1 MYFNDANKYYYDEY
15 NSNRISVFSV
25 LRFIMFWKKNVYK
38 WISVVVIFLMI
49 VTSVLYIIDPVNIYG
64 SKIIK
69 GLNHYKIKENL
80 FFDISKPYQYEK
92 LKPKEVIIGSS
103 RVYVGLNPFQNDDM
117 YNFGQSSMSLRDL
130 EKYVDFI
137 LKTHKPEKIYI
148 GLDFFQFSKQNF
160 YLHREGFSID
170 RLNEIEKYSDTPIMY
185 YLKFKENMPF
195 IHYVL
200 DTVKY
205 SWKNKEL
212 ISCYQK
218 GADFGRGLSSDI
230 NVSEYYYSINRF
242 IKDYLEWQYEPE
254 SVLLLEKIINKL
266 KNNNVEVIVFFNP
279 MTIDLLLALDIT
291 GKIEN
296 FYYIKKKVAEFTS
309 YYDFNY
315 ANSITENRN
324 NFYDASHYN
333 MKTGN
338 IIFYNMHDTV
348 ENENVVLKCT
358 KNDMNEI
365 ILKEIEKY
373 NDWKIANYDYYK
385 YLKRKIVN
393 KKQVKEKELYGFI
406 GF

>member
-1 MYFNDANKYYYDEY
+1 
-15 NSNRISVFSV
+15 
-25 LRFIMFWKKNVYK
+25 
-38 WISVVVIFLMI
+38 
-49 VTSVLYIIDPVNIYG
+49 
-64 SKIIK
+64 
-69 GLNHYKIKENL
+69 
-80 FFDISKPYQYEK
+80 
-92 LKPKEVIIGSS
+92 
-103 RVYVGLNPFQNDDM
+103 
-117 YNFGQSSMSLRDL
+117 
-130 EKYVDFI
+130 
-137 LKTHKPEKIYI
+137 
-148 GLDFFQFSKQNF
+148 
-160 YLHREGFSID
+160 
-170 RLNEIEKYSDTPIMY
+170 
-185 YLKFKENMPF
+185 MPF

-338 IIFYNMHDTV
+338 IILALCIYTLCANLLPD
-348 ENENVVLKCT
+348 VLVDSFTGEKITIEQQPCGICLS
-358 KNDMNEI
+358 KREKE
-365 ILKEIEKY
+365 ILKQIAKGKMSKEIADCFSISIHTVSRHRQ
-373 NDWKIANYDYYK
+373 NI
-385 YLKRKIVN
+385 LKKL
-393 KKQVKEKELYGFI
+393 QVDNSIQALEVAKELHLI
-406 GF
+406 